1 LIGSIPVLGQV
12 RDRLDV
18 IPGTVPNLL
27 NPPPGCRF
35 EPRCQVCQGAARDRC
50 RAEVPPLREIEPSH
64 WVRTWLYD

>member
-1 LIGSIPVLGQV
+1 V

-35 EPRCQVCQGAARDRC
+35 EPRCQKCDGPAREQC
-50 RAEVPPLREIEPSH
+50 KTELPPLREIKPGH
-64 WVRTWLYD
+64 WVRTWLYN